1 LTKSTSKKGD
11 KRAAALKKVCLM
23 PEWTRDALRA
33 LDAEDALAPL
43 RRLFRLRAGL
53 LYFNG
58 NSLGLLSEPAERA
71 VRDVLE
77 VWQSIGVDGWFTGP
91 SAWLGMMDKVSAQI
105 APLIGADPDEVTAAN
120 STTVN
125 LHQLLATLYRPTPAK
140 RKILVDETIF
150 CSDLY
155 AIQSH
160 LQLRGLDP
168 VGDLIIVPTGNGR
181 LLSEDALIQRMAD
194 EVAYVVL
201 PSVVYHT
208 GQLLDMRRL
217 VEAAHERDITI
228 GFDCSHSIG
237 CVPHELSRWGADFAF
252 WGGYKY
258 LNGGPGAVGGL
269 YLNRR
274 HFSRPPGLAGWFGC
288 TKDRLLEMPFQ
299 FDPARDAEALQ
310 ISTPFVLSLA
320 PVLGSLSII
329 SQAGI
334 EAIRAKSLRLNGVLV
349 DLIDARLRHRGV
361 SLITPREDQRRG
373 GHVAVAHPRAE
384 NLCRR
389 LHERDVIAD
398 YRNPDILR
406 LCPSPLYTTF
416 EDCFEVI
423 ERLVSIIADEIR
435 ES

>member
-1 LTKSTSKKGD
+1 
-11 KRAAALKKVCLM
+11 M
-23 PEWTRDALRA
+23 PEWTREAVRA
-33 LDAEDALAPL
+33 LDGKDALAPL
-43 RRLFRLRAGL
+43 KKLFRLSAGVR
-53 LYFNG
+53 YFNG

-71 VRDVLE
+71 VRDVLD

-91 SAWLGMMDKVSAQI
+91 RAWLGMMDKVSAQI
-105 APLIGADPDEVTAAN
+105 APLIGADPQEVTTAN

-125 LHQLLATLYRPTPAK
+125 LHQLLATLYRPTGTK

-168 VGDLIIVPTGNGR
+168 IGDLIIVPTVDGV
-181 LLSEDALIQRMAD
+181 LLSEETLIQNLTHD
-194 EVAYVVL
+194 VAYAVL

-208 GQLLDMRRL
+208 GQLLDMQRL
-217 VEAAHERDITI
+217 IEAARERDIII
-228 GFDCSHSIG
+228 GFDCSHSVG

-274 HFSRPPGLAGWFGC
+274 HFGRAPGLAGWFGC
-288 TKDRLLEMPFQ
+288 TKDRFLEMNLE

-310 ISTPFVLSLA
+310 ISTPFILSMA
-320 PVLGSLSII
+320 PLLGSLSII

-334 EAIRAKSLRLNGVLV
+334 DAIRAKSLQLNRLLMDLV
-349 DLIDARLRHRGV
+349 DARLPHRGV
-361 SLITPREDQRRG
+361 SLITPREDHRRG
-373 GHVAVAHPRAE
+373 GHVALAHPQAE
-384 NLCRR
+384 AICRM
-389 LHERDVIAD
+389 LHERQVIAD
-398 YRNPDILR
+398 YRKPDILR
-406 LCPSPLYTTF
+406 LCPSPLYTSF
-416 EDCFEVI
+416 EDCFDVI
-423 ERLVSIIADEIR
+423 EQLVSILERDG
-435 ES
+435 

>member
-1 LTKSTSKKGD
+1 
-11 KRAAALKKVCLM
+11 M
-23 PEWTRDALRA
+23 PEWTREAVRA
-33 LDAEDALAPL
+33 LDGKDALAPL
-43 RRLFRLRAGL
+43 KKLFRLSAGVR
-53 LYFNG
+53 YFNG

-71 VRDVLE
+71 VREVLE

-91 SAWLGMMDKVSAQI
+91 RAWLGMMDKVSAQI
-105 APLIGADPDEVTAAN
+105 APLIGADPQEVTTAN

-125 LHQLLATLYRPTPAK
+125 LHQLLATLYRPTGTK

-168 VGDLIIVPTGNGR
+168 IGDLIIVPTVDGV
-181 LLSEDALIQRMAD
+181 LLSEETLIQNLTHD
-194 EVAYVVL
+194 VAYAVL

-208 GQLLDMRRL
+208 GQLLDMQRL
-217 VEAAHERDITI
+217 IEAARERDIII
-228 GFDCSHSIG
+228 GFDCSHSVG

-274 HFSRPPGLAGWFGC
+274 HFGRAPGLAGWFGC
-288 TKDRLLEMPFQ
+288 TKDRFLEMNLE

-310 ISTPFVLSLA
+310 ISTPFILSMA
-320 PVLGSLSII
+320 PLLGSLSII

-334 EAIRAKSLRLNGVLV
+334 DAIRAKSLQLNRLLMDLV
-349 DLIDARLRHRGV
+349 DARLPHRGV
-361 SLITPREDQRRG
+361 SLITPREDHRRG
-373 GHVAVAHPRAE
+373 GHVALAHPQAE
-384 NLCRR
+384 AICRM
-389 LHERDVIAD
+389 LHERQVIAD
-398 YRNPDILR
+398 YRKPDILR
-406 LCPSPLYTTF
+406 LCPSPLYTSF
-416 EDCFEVI
+416 EDCFDVSEQ
-423 ERLVSIIADEIR
+423 LVSILEGDG
-435 ES
+435 

>member
-1 LTKSTSKKGD
+1 
-11 KRAAALKKVCLM
+11 M
-23 PEWTRDALRA
+23 PDWTREAVRA
-33 LDAEDALAPL
+33 LDAKDALAPL
-43 RRLFRLRAGL
+43 KKLFRLSAGVR
-53 LYFNG
+53 YFNG

-71 VRDVLE
+71 VRDVLD

-91 SAWLGMMDKVSAQI
+91 RAWLGMMDKVSAQI
-105 APLIGADPDEVTAAN
+105 APLIGADPQEVTTAN

-125 LHQLLATLYRPTPAK
+125 LHQLLATLYRPTGTK

-168 VGDLIIVPTGNGR
+168 IGDLIIVPTVDGVH
-181 LLSEDALIQRMAD
+181 LSEETLAERMSED
-194 EVAYVVL
+194 VAFAVL

-208 GQLLDMRRL
+208 GQLLDMQRL
-217 VEAAHERDITI
+217 IEAARERDVII
-228 GFDCSHSIG
+228 GFDCSHSVG

-274 HFSRPPGLAGWFGC
+274 HFGRAPGLAGWFGC
-288 TKDRLLEMPFQ
+288 TKDRFLEMNFE

-310 ISTPFVLSLA
+310 ISTPFILSMA
-320 PVLGSLSII
+320 PLSGALSII

-334 EAIRAKSLRLNGVLV
+334 DAIRAKSLQLNRLLMDLV
-349 DLIDARLRHRGV
+349 DARLSHRGI
-361 SLITPREDQRRG
+361 SLITPREDHRRG
-373 GHVAVAHPRAE
+373 GHVALAHPQAE
-384 NLCRR
+384 ALCRV
-389 LHERDVIAD
+389 LHERQVIAD
-398 YRNPDILR
+398 YRKPDILR
-406 LCPSPLYTTF
+406 LCPSPLYTSF
-416 EDCFEVI
+416 EDCFDAI
-423 ERLVSIIADEIR
+423 EQLVSILEGDG
-435 ES
+435 